1 MLKSFK
7 NHCCHM
13 TLLKRKVRLHRQTKG
28 LEKNTC
34 CKEEGTRSFHLKD
47 LSMLKGQKHLMRHQ
61 EVPSIGK

>member
-1 MLKSFK
+1 
-7 NHCCHM
+7 M